1 MKKVGF
7 RGKPPTGAPPL
18 ADAWVADREQPPAPS
33 EPTRRF
39 TFDVPVPLH
48 RRIKAA
54 CVQQDRNMA
63 DVIRQLLEK
72 AFPPEPQ
79 N

>member
-7 RGKPPTGAPPL
+7 RGKPPSGSPPQV
-18 ADAWVADREQPPAPS
+18 DAWVADREQLPLPA

-63 DVIRQLLEK
+63 DVIRELLETH
-72 AFPPEPQ
+72 FPESPG
-79 N
+79 